1 MSLSLFK
8 YIIISFLLL
17 TTNHLFADNGQ
28 PDLWQVEKNGRTS
41 YLFGSIHL
49 GSNDMYPLSEA
60 VNKAYS
66 ATEHLMVEID
76 LKPED
81 EAKMIPLIQKYALDP
96 AIPLEK
102 RLSPEGLALYKQACL
117 KQSLPCQQFSTYQ
130 AWFLSVQ
137 LSLMNMQKL
146 GYQDKLGIDKH
157 FLARAH
163 QAKRNVISLESA
175 KSQFRLLGGFDQQ
188 QQESMLLQSLQ
199 MTNKDIAELFDAWKS
214 GDDDAM
220 LAMFRADFEQ
230 PGAKEMYTALFDD
243 RNINMA
249 KQISE
254 NIKANKSLFVVVGAG
269 HIIGE
274 MGIVELLRKE
284 GFKLVQIQ

>member
-1 MSLSLFK
+1 MSLSIFRCL
-8 YIIISFLLL
+8 IITILLL

-28 PDLWQVEKNGRTS
+28 PDLWQVEQNGNAS

-49 GSNDMYPLSEA
+49 GSNDMYPLSDA
-60 VNKAYS
+60 IYKAYS
-66 ATEHLMVEID
+66 NTEHLMVEID

-81 EAKMIPLIQKYALDP
+81 EAKMLPLIQKYAFNP
-96 AIPLEK
+96 TVPLEK
-102 RLSPEGLALYKQACL
+102 RLSPEGLALYQQACQ

-130 AWFLSVQ
+130 AWFLSMQ
-137 LSLMNMQKL
+137 LSLMSMQKL
-146 GYQDKLGIDKH
+146 GYKNELGIDKH
-157 FLARAH
+157 FLTKAH
-163 QAKRNVISLESA
+163 QSKKNVISLESA
-175 KSQFRLLGGFDQQ
+175 QSQFKLLGSFDQQ

-199 MTNKDIAELFDAWKS
+199 ATKEDFVQLFDAWKA

-220 LAMFRADFEQ
+220 LTMFQADFEQ
-230 PGAKEMYTALFDD
+230 SGAKAMYTALFDD
-243 RNINMA
+243 RNINMT
-249 KQISE
+249 KQISN

-274 MGIVELLRKE
+274 NGIVELLRKE